1 MPVKT
6 QIGADGKMLMRAA
19 LFALLALV
27 SSVASTHVNGEAAC
41 QVQGRGEGTQ
51 PVEFTQTEC
60 EDVGCCHWNQDT
72 DDGQGACWSSVGT
85 DVCSQQATG
94 CCVQFYGDDQA
105 NVCDSCVHAD
115 ATCRDSIIKFLHP
128 DLGVTMYQ
136 VSDSRKDCIVFELNT
151 TTTTDAPTNHTI
163 VSHSCPDG
171 FQFVGSETCVKEV
184 PNDHTLQQHNS
195 PGGVLGVYAPVPS
208 DSKYVTKLQMTM
220 PYPVEEFMTM
230 QEDFKEALSKAATM
244 DEPFSGRTEIVHIEE
259 GRPREYHRRDE
270 KGGSDH
276 VHVHVEFRTTSQT
289 KIEEIQTAL
298 GDETDGTIFTNI
310 EEELA
315 NAGIT
320 GKPMFPV
327 SVIKYS
333 SYPPVEEEEVQEVV
347 VEE

>member
-1 MPVKT
+1 
-6 QIGADGKMLMRAA
+6 MLMRAA

-51 PVEFTQTEC
+51 TVEFTQTEC
-60 EDVGCCHWNQDT
+60 EAIACCHWNQDT

-94 CCVQFYGDDQA
+94 CCAQFQRKFEPNACDD
-105 NVCDSCVHAD
+105 CVHPD
-115 ATCRDSIIKFLHP
+115 ATCRDSLDSVLHP
-128 DLGVTMYQ
+128 DLGVMVYK
-136 VSDSRKDCIVFELNT
+136 VFDSTKDCIIFELNT

-171 FQFVGSETCVKEV
+171 FQFVGGDKCPKEV
-184 PNDHTLQQHNS
+184 PNDHTLQQINT
-195 PGGVLGVYAPVPS
+195 PNGLDMLYAPVPS

-230 QEDFKEALSKAATM
+230 QEDFKDALSKAATM
-244 DEPFSGRTEIVHIEE
+244 DQPFTGRTEIVHIEE
-259 GRPREYHRRDE
+259 GMPRKYHRRDE

-276 VHVHVEFRTTSQT
+276 VHVHVEFRTTSQS
-289 KIEEIQTAL
+289 KIEQIQTGL
-298 GDETDGTIFTNI
+298 GDETDGSLFTNI
-310 EEELA
+310 ETELVA
-315 NAGIT
+315 AGIT
-320 GKPMFPV
+320 GKPMFPA

-333 SYPPVEEEEVQEVV
+333 SYPPVEEENQGEILEV
-347 VEE
+347 